1 MTSEAPPVEAAY
13 RACKRALARG
23 PGTSPDRLKP
33 LRNLYEGES
42 VRAHRF
48 RYGLLVFD
56 LVTILFI
63 VVTSFLPR
71 GPVIETL
78 DVLFGLFILADF
90 LARLVLCRHRVREFF
105 HPATWADI
113 AAIVSF
119 LAPLVGEGAGFLR
132 ILRTLRLLH
141 TYQLL
146 ARLRKDSRF
155 FKRNEEVIFAS
166 ANLFVFIF
174 VMTAIVYETQH
185 YINPLIANYADALY
199 FTVTALTTTGFGDI
213 TLQGTAGRMI
223 SVVIMVCGVTLF
235 LNLART
241 LFQPRKVFF
250 QCPDCGL
257 QRHDYDAVHCKAC
270 GVVINIPNDEKL

>member
-1 MTSEAPPVEAAY
+1 M
-13 RACKRALARG
+13 
-23 PGTSPDRLKP
+23 
-33 LRNLYEGES
+33 
-42 VRAHRF
+42 
-48 RYGLLVFD
+48 
-56 LVTILFI
+56 
-63 VVTSFLPR
+63 TSFLPR

-78 DVLFGLFILADF
+78 DVLFGLVILADF

-105 HPATWADI
+105 DLATWADI

-174 VMTAIVYETQH
+174 VMTAIVYELSITEIRSSPITRTPSFLRH
-185 YINPLIANYADALY
+185 GADDDRLRRHHAAGHGRTHDLGRDHG
-199 FTVTALTTTGFGDI
+199 VRGD
-213 TLQGTAGRMI
+213 
-223 SVVIMVCGVTLF
+223 VVSQSGAHPV
-235 LNLART
+235 
-241 LFQPRKVFF
+241 QPRKVFF